1 MESVTVLCID
11 DRPQVLK
18 LRKST
23 LEAQGYCVKLA
34 LSGYTAMKKLE
45 DTGVDAVLLEYK
57 HDGMDA
63 EAVACRIK
71 QRFPNLPIILLSAYS
86 EIPERILWLVDEYV
100 MKGELPER
108 LVRTI
113 ERVTQRSQ
121 RCAVAA

>member
-23 LEAQGYCVKLA
+23 LESQGYCVKLA

-45 DTGVDAVLLEYK
+45 DTGVDAVLLEYR
-57 HDGMDA
+57 HEGLDA
-63 EAVACRIK
+63 EAVACHIK

-86 EIPERILWLVDEYV
+86 DIPEQILWLVDEYV

-113 ERVTQRSQ
+113 ERVTYRSQ
-121 RCAVAA
+121 CCAVAA